1 MSLIFTEPHRTSRSI
16 GTTIS
21 PPPWNLPEHRGPS
34 RPPSARRRGNPPSI
48 ADHRANP
55 GPHPRFFLPFR
66 LTETGRVPTSHS
78 GIGQTRIFRGQTE
91 PCGSSQRRKILGWPE
106 SPMPGGAGREEK
118 CASSQTMQAA
128 RPIRCRRS
136 PGHSPHETRR
146 YGSRT
151 EDTSELQRRS
161 DVLYIAPEAGA
172 PKARKR
178 TGPCVGGCPSSR
190 TRPAF
195 GRFLWRHRSRSG
207 GRTHWCRRS
216 RVAEPGVMH
225 QWMRVFNSVSSQ
237 WLG

>member
-128 RPIRCRRS
+128 RPIECRRS

-146 YGSRT
+146 HGSRT
-151 EDTSELQRRS
+151 EDTSEQPTAKMTDR
-161 DVLYIAPEAGA
+161 P
-172 PKARKR
+172 P
-178 TGPCVGGCPSSR
+178 GGHDQETRCPTELR
-190 TRPAF
+190 NPIPTRPA
-195 GRFLWRHRSRSG
+195 RRPADSRSSQ
-207 GRTHWCRRS
+207 S
-216 RVAEPGVMH
+216 RQQPP
-225 QWMRVFNSVSSQ
+225 S
-237 WLG
+237 